1 MQRSIALAVLLS
13 SWTTAAS
20 AQGVTDP
27 GPLTLE
33 PVRSGPV
40 FSPDFKVT
48 DVDGRTATL
57 LGARAGYMIDDTLF
71 LGFGAWFQTNRTS
84 QSRLDYGGGIVD
96 WRAYDGNIASFSIGA
111 LVGGGGSTLAR
122 DVQLPFR
129 PRRFPPHR
137 GGDVPPTQTV
147 RIGVDR
153 GFFAFEPHANLR
165 LSIKDWLRASVGA
178 SYRFVGWAGDDFNE
192 ALRGPAATFSLQ
204 FGVF

>member
-1 MQRSIALAVLLS
+1 MQRSIALAMLLS
-13 SWTTAAS
+13 SWTMAAS

-27 GPLTLE
+27 GTLTLE

-40 FSPDFKVT
+40 FAPDFKVT

-57 LGARAGYMIDDTLF
+57 LGGRIGYVIDDTLF
-71 LGFGAWFQTNRTS
+71 VGFGAFFQTNRTS
-84 QSRLDYGGGIVD
+84 LSRLDYGGGIVD
-96 WRAYDGNIASFSIGA
+96 WKAYAGNTASFSIGA
-111 LVGGGGSTLAR
+111 LVGGGGSTLGR
-122 DVQLPFR
+122 DVQLPIR
-129 PRRFPPHR
+129 RHRFPPRR
-137 GGDVPPTQTV
+137 GDEVPQTQTV
-147 RIGVDR
+147 RVGVDR

-165 LSIKDWLRASVGA
+165 LSVRDWLRASVGA